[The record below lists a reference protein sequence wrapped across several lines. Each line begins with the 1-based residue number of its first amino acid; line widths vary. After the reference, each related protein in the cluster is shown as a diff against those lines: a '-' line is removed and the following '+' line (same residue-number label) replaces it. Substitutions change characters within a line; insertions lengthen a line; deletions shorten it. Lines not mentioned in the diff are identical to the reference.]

1 MLVDTTNMG
10 ESTYDKMRYM
20 VDRLNY
26 LTLKYDE
33 GHPEVSDKE
42 WDDLYFTL
50 QYFEKLMNFSYED
63 SPTRKV
69 NYQVVNQLK
78 KVKHNHKM
86 LSLDKTKSLED
97 VIAFSSDKQMLVMAK
112 LDGLTCSLKYI
123 DGRLVSAETR
133 GDGIIGEDILHN
145 ALVIPSI
152 PNRINY
158 TEELIIDGE
167 IVCLEK
173 DFAPFKKEYK
183 NSRNFAAG
191 SIRLLDSKECAKR
204 NLTFIAWD
212 VIKGFEKDKWAY
224 PKNNKLGYKLIQL
237 EDLGFTIVPKSCFYL
252 REHPTKEELLIQIQ
266 VIKDIAYKD
275 TIPIDGIVF
284 KFNDIA
290 YGKSL
295 GETAHHF
302 KNAIAYKFYDETYAT
317 TLRNIEWS
325 MGRTGILTP
334 VAVFDTI
341 DIDGSEVSRANL
353 HNLSIMEKVLGTK
366 PFKGQKIW
374 VAKMNMIIP
383 QIQKADIDTA
393 PDIEN
398 IIDIPT
404 HCPICAQKLLR
415 KKENDSVF
423 LVCENNS
430 CSGKFINQLNHY
442 CGKKG
447 LDIKGLSLATLEKL
461 VDWGW
466 IKNIKD
472 IYYLKNHRGEWINK
486 AGFGEKSVDNILN
499 SIEASRNCS
508 LNSFISALGIPL
520 IGTNISKELIKHFNT
535 YKAFREA
542 INNQYD
548 FSSLD
553 GFATAKSNALLTF
566 DYSEADQIVATEI
579 TIQKVAQLAQS
590 DLPLKNKKYAITGAV
605 KQFKNRNELKSYI
618 EERGG
623 KVVSAVS
630 KNVDYLI
637 NNDATA
643 TSSKNL
649 TAKKLGI
656 PIITETE
663 FLEELS

>member
-1 MLVDTTNMG
+1 MTNNRMTEYNQKRMRELVD
-10 ESTYDKMRYM
+10 K
-20 VDRLNY
+20 LNY
-26 LTLKYDE
+26 FTLKYDE
-33 GHPEVSDKE
+33 GKPEISDKQ
-42 WDDLYFTL
+42 WDDLYFQL
-50 QYFEKLMNFSYED
+50 QDFEKTMNFSYED

-69 NYQVVNQLK
+69 VYQVINELK

-86 LSLDKTKSLED
+86 LSLEKTKNLED
-97 VIAFSSDKQMLVMAK
+97 IIAFSNYHDMVMMAK
-112 LDGLTCSLKYI
+112 LDGLTCSLKYQN
-123 DGRLVSAETR
+123 GKLVSAETR
-133 GDGIIGEDILHN
+133 GDGTIGEDILHN
-145 ALVIPSI
+145 ALVISSI
-152 PNRINY
+152 PNRIKYNN
-158 TEELIIDGE
+158 ELILDGE

-173 DFAPFKKEYK
+173 DFIPFKKEYK

-191 SIRLLDSKECAKR
+191 SIRLLDSKECEKR
-204 NLTFIAWD
+204 KLTFIVWD
-212 VIKGFEKDKWAY
+212 VIKGFEDIFPSY
-224 PKNNKLGYKLIQL
+224 DMKNNSFIDKLDIAKTY
-237 EDLGFTIVPKSCFYL
+237 GFNIVPGTFCQPWQPNLS
-252 REHPTKEELLIQIQ
+252 ENINSIKELTQNMS
-266 VIKDIAYKD
+266 
-275 TIPIDGIVF
+275 IPIDGIVF

-290 YGKSL
+290 YGKAQ

-353 HNLSIMEKVLGTK
+353 HNLSILNDILDT
-366 PFKGQKIW
+366 PWRGQTIYVYK
-374 VAKMNMIIP
+374 ANMIIP
-383 QIQKADIDTA
+383 QIQKADTDTA

-415 KKENDSVF
+415 KKENDSIF

-472 IYYLKNHRGEWINK
+472 IYYLKNHRSEWISK
-486 AGFGEKSVDNILN
+486 AGFGEKSVNNILN

-508 LNSFISALGIPL
+508 LSSFISALGIPL
-520 IGTNISKELIKHFNT
+520 IGNNISKELIKHFNT
-535 YKAFREA
+535 YEAFREA

-566 DYSEADQIVATEI
+566 DYSEADQIVDTEI
-579 TIQKVAQLAQS
+579 TIQKVVQLTQS
-590 DLPLKNKKYAITGAV
+590 DLPLKNKKYAITGTV

-656 PIITETE
+656 PIITEAE

>member
-1 MLVDTTNMG
+1 MTNNRMTEYNQKRMRELVD
-10 ESTYDKMRYM
+10 K
-20 VDRLNY
+20 LNY
-26 LTLKYDE
+26 FTLKYDE
-33 GHPEVSDKE
+33 GKPEISDKQ
-42 WDDLYFTL
+42 WDDLYFQL
-50 QYFEKLMNFSYED
+50 QDFEKTMNFSYED

-69 NYQVVNQLK
+69 VYQVVNELK

-86 LSLDKTKSLED
+86 LSLEKTKNLED
-97 VIAFSSDKQMLVMAK
+97 IIAFSNYHDMVMMAK
-112 LDGLTCSLKYI
+112 LDGLTCSLKYQN
-123 DGRLVSAETR
+123 GKLVSAETR
-133 GDGIIGEDILHN
+133 GDGTIGEDILHN
-145 ALVIPSI
+145 ALVISSI
-152 PNRINY
+152 PNRIKYNN
-158 TEELIIDGE
+158 ELILDGE

-173 DFAPFKKEYK
+173 DFIPFKKEYK

-191 SIRLLDSKECAKR
+191 SIRLLDSKECEKR
-204 NLTFIAWD
+204 KLTFIVWD
-212 VIKGFEKDKWAY
+212 VIKGFEDIFPSY
-224 PKNNKLGYKLIQL
+224 DMKNNSFIDKLDIAKTY
-237 EDLGFTIVPKSCFYL
+237 GFNIVPGTFCQPWQPNLS
-252 REHPTKEELLIQIQ
+252 ENINSIKELTQNMS
-266 VIKDIAYKD
+266 
-275 TIPIDGIVF
+275 IPIDGIVF

-290 YGKSL
+290 YGKAQ

-353 HNLSIMEKVLGTK
+353 HNLSILNDILDT
-366 PFKGQKIW
+366 PWRGQTIYVYK
-374 VAKMNMIIP
+374 ANMIIP
-383 QIQKADIDTA
+383 QIQKADTDTA

-415 KKENDSVF
+415 KKENDSIF

-472 IYYLKNHRGEWINK
+472 IYYLKNHRSEWISK
-486 AGFGEKSVDNILN
+486 AGFGEKSVNNILN

-508 LNSFISALGIPL
+508 LSSFISALGIPL
-520 IGTNISKELIKHFNT
+520 IGNNISKELIKHFNT
-535 YKAFREA
+535 YEAFREA

-566 DYSEADQIVATEI
+566 DYSEADQIVDTEI
-579 TIQKVAQLAQS
+579 TIQKVVQLTQS
-590 DLPLKNKKYAITGAV
+590 DLPLKNKKYAITGTV

-656 PIITETE
+656 PIITEAE